1 LTPSFDKKMINHLN
15 DLAGP
20 EFVQEVID
28 SYLIESRAS
37 IESLRQAFRSADVES
52 FRFSAHALRSGAA
65 NLGIM
70 KLFEI
75 CSDLETISARDLGEM
90 GSTHLRRLSTELA
103 VVEDALQNWEAK
115 GMAKH

>member
-1 LTPSFDKKMINHLN
+1 
-15 DLAGP
+15 
-20 EFVQEVID
+20 
-28 SYLIESRAS
+28 
-37 IESLRQAFRSADVES
+37 
-52 FRFSAHALRSGAA
+52 
-65 NLGIM
+65 M